1 MQKKCNNIRIPLLI
15 LKYEF
20 MSKAILIIG
29 AALLGLAI
37 TIGIIGIRYFSP
49 NKDRI
54 VNFIKENPDK
64 AAITLIRNNKVIANK
79 NAQRLQPLAS
89 TVKIIIA
96 IEYAE
101 QAANGTINPEQRIP
115 LNELDLYYAAHTDGG
130 AHPAW
135 LNYAKQDIVDNTVSI
150 RNIAKGMILFSSN
163 ANTEWLQHKL
173 GLDNINKRIEK
184 LGIKNHSDI
193 YYIVSSLFVGK
204 EAFPEFKNQGLQIAL
219 EGMPLKNYIATTELI
234 HNKLISDTLY
244 KKNLG
249 DLSMPIQKIWSD
261 NLPASTTED
270 YAKLMQKFNSKT
282 YFSPKVQTLL
292 NEVMEGLM
300 QSPGNQANL
309 RHAGTKGGSTSFV
322 LTKAFYATDKKGNTT
337 AFSLF
342 LNNLTPIETQQLT
355 ESLNDFIVNVLYDET
370 FIATITNTLKDD

>member
-1 MQKKCNNIRIPLLI
+1 MQKKCNDIRISLLI

-29 AALLGLAI
+29 TALLGLAI
-37 TIGIIGIRYFSP
+37 TIGIIGTRHFSP
-49 NKDRI
+49 NKNYI
-54 VNFIKENPDK
+54 VNFIKENPEK
-64 AAITLIRNNKVIANK
+64 AAFTLIRNNTIIANK

-101 QAANGTINPEQRIP
+101 QAANGTINPNQLIP
-115 LNELDLYYAAHTDGG
+115 LKDLERYYAPNTDGG

-135 LNYAKQDIVDNTVSI
+135 LNYAKQDIVDNTISI

-173 GLDNINKRIEK
+173 GLDNINKRVK
-184 LGIKNHSDI
+184 ALDIKNHSEI
-193 YYIVSSLFVGK
+193 YYLVSSLYVGK
-204 EAFPEFKNQGLQIAL
+204 EAFPQFKNQGLQIAL
-219 EGMPLKNYIATTELI
+219 KGMPLKDYIATTEII
-234 HNKLISDTLY
+234 HDKLISDTLY
-244 KKNLG
+244 RKNFG
-249 DLSMPIQKIWSD
+249 DLSMPVQKIWSD

-282 YFSPKVQTLL
+282 YFSPKVQELL
-292 NEVMEGLM
+292 NEVMESLM
-300 QSPGNQANL
+300 QSPGNKANL
-309 RHAGTKGGSTSFV
+309 KHAGTKGGSTAFV

-337 AFSLF
+337 TFSLF
-342 LNNLTPIETQQLT
+342 FNDLTPIETQQLT
-355 ESLNDFIVNVLYDET
+355 KELNSFIVNILYDAD
-370 FIATITNTLKDD
+370 FLAAINNTLKE